1 MKLPIA
7 KRHITGIAAVVLVG
21 AIAAFA
27 LLREG
32 GGHEEDEHGH
42 GHAESGEH
50 AAESAAGPGAKPAA
64 KEVRAEDTGD
74 QTVKGP
80 HGGRMFTDGDFGLEL
95 KISEEGHEPEFHVY
109 AYTGGK
115 PLAGDLAVTVQLE
128 RLGRAP
134 QRIEFAREQDHYKS
148 RAIIEEPHS
157 FKATIDAK
165 AAGKA
170 HRFAF
175 EQVEARVT
183 MDAKQ
188 LQRSGVDVHAA
199 GPASI
204 RTVLN
209 LAGEVR
215 ANDERQVHVVPRLSG
230 VAEQVRVSA
239 GEKVA
244 KGQVLAVL
252 SSTGLADQRSDLL
265 AAQRR
270 LELARQTF
278 ERERRLWEEKISA
291 EQDYQQARA
300 AMQEA
305 EITHRAARDKLA
317 SYGAA
322 AGGGA
327 GLTRYEIR
335 APIAGTV
342 AARHVSNGE
351 AVKEDTPIFT
361 IVDLSEVWVEVTVPL
376 KDLSAVKRG
385 QRVSVRGTSFDAD
398 GKGIVSHID
407 AVVGEESRS
416 ARARVVLANKDG
428 LWRPGIPVQVEL
440 VAAEEPVKVAVVNEA
455 LQELNGATV
464 VFGRYGDAFE
474 ARPLKL
480 GRSDGQSTEVLE
492 GLQAGEKYAAKNS
505 FLIKAELGKA
515 AASHEH

>member
-27 LLREG
+27 LLRG
-32 GGHEEDEHGH
+32 DGAHEDDEHGH
-42 GHAESGEH
+42 GHAESSEH
-50 AAESAAGPGAKPAA
+50 AAEAARPAA
-64 KEVRAEDTGD
+64 KDSHAEDTGD

-134 QRIEFAREQDHYKS
+134 QRIEFAREQDHYRS

-157 FKATIDAK
+157 FKALINAK

-175 EQVEARVT
+175 EQIEARVT

-188 LQRSGVDVHAA
+188 VQRSGVDVHAA

-215 ANDERQVHVVPRLSG
+215 ANDERQVHVVPRLAG

-278 ERERRLWEEKISA
+278 ERERKLWEERISA
-291 EQDYQQARA
+291 EQDYQQART

-317 SYGAA
+317 SFGAA
-322 AGGGA
+322 AGGSAA

-398 GKGIVSHID
+398 GKGTVSHID

-428 LWRPGIPVQVEL
+428 VWRPGIPVQVEL

-455 LQELNGATV
+455 LQELNGAMV
-464 VFGRYGDAFE
+464 AFGRYGDAFE
-474 ARPLKL
+474 ARPVKL
-480 GRSDGQSTEVLE
+480 GRSDGQYTEVLE

-515 AASHEH
+515 AASHDH